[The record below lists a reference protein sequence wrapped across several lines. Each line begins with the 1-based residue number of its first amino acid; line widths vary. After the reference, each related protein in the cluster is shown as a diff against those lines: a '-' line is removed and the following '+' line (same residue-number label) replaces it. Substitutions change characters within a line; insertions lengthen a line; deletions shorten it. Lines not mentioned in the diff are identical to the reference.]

1 MSWTGI
7 LSSEMPVLYLC
18 VGAGQMNGKTG
29 GGERDYL
36 LWIENLGDFLGA
48 A

>member
-29 GGERDYL
+29 GAERDYL
-36 LWIENLGDFLGA
+36 LWIENLGGFLGA